1 MPAIQNARL
10 KNPSTAIILLPS
22 TELDFQRTLL
32 SVQLLP
38 RTRYKFIYLPHDRSW
53 AYCFLIFV
61 DKRIFSKRRKIS
73 NTIAF
78 YLFNQIEGAAH
89 RALNGWDYYTHRY
102 PGYKPINYPIDQHSF
117 GHMGECINIRK
128 TGHAHIFLFV
138 MVQKG
143 FQIAAPETLLVIR
156 MIFTR

>member
-1 MPAIQNARL
+1 M
-10 KNPSTAIILLPS
+10 
-22 TELDFQRTLL
+22 
-32 SVQLLP
+32 
-38 RTRYKFIYLPHDRSW
+38 
-53 AYCFLIFV
+53 
-61 DKRIFSKRRKIS
+61 
-73 NTIAF
+73 
-78 YLFNQIEGAAH
+78 FNQIEGAAH

-102 PGYKPINYPIDQHSF
+102 PGYKPINYPFDQHSF

-143 FQIAAPETLLVIR
+143 FQIAAPETLHVIR